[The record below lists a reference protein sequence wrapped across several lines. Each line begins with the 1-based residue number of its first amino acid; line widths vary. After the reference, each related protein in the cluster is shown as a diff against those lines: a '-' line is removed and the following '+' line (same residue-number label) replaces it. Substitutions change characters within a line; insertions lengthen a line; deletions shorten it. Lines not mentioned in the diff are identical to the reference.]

1 MLDGIRSA
9 AAVVVVNRF
18 EVSGSEADAFAARAR
33 EAIEAFSTCGGFVAA
48 ELAQSTD
55 DPRVRM
61 IVSRWEHIGAYR
73 RALSAYD
80 VKLRAI
86 PLLYTAIDEPS
97 AFEVV
102 HARTPEGSHDAVS
115 GLAADADGIG
125 LGFAAAPEV
134 PPVMT

>member
-1 MLDGIRSA
+1 MLDAIRSA

-18 EVSGSEADAFAARAR
+18 DVPEAQADQFAGQARA
-33 EAIEAFSTCGGFVAA
+33 AIEAFAGCTGFLAA

-55 DPRVRM
+55 DPRLRM
-61 IVSRWEHIGAYR
+61 IVSHWEHIGAYR
-73 RALSAYD
+73 RALSATD

-86 PLLYTAIDEPS
+86 PLLYTALDEPS

-102 HARTPEGSHDAVS
+102 HARTPEGVRDAVS
-115 GLAADADGIG
+115 GLAADAEDIG

-134 PPVMT
+134 PPVTT